1 MDYYNL
7 QCTSKRRNT
16 TTRTCEIRSS
26 LVYSCEAAAEGS
38 GLGSEHEVGNQGC
51 CLLPQSP
58 LSGGQKDEKQIEMH
72 S

>member
-1 MDYYNL
+1 MRSDL
-7 QCTSKRRNT
+7 LSFTLARRLLKA
-16 TTRTCEIRSS
+16 RHVPR
-26 LVYSCEAAAEGS
+26 S